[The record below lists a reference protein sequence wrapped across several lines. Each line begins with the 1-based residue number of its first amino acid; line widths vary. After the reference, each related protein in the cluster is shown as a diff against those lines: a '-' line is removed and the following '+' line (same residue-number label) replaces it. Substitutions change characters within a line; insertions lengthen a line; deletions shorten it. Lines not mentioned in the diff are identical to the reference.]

1 MSSKQYSRALRF
13 YSDVLGLALA
23 TLKQRVDQRSY
34 TLSKLV
40 NVILWLARKEIKK
53 LNDNLIL
60 IDSTAFQNATTKPPK
75 PGGHQGGQRDIEADG
90 IGHAKRFGQARAH
103 LIDNMV
109 AEPIFLFHHPAFS
122 YTCLQSARFGRA
134 SLVLAGD
141 RLKNRLSRRGQKFK
155 NIKEDW

>member
-1 MSSKQYSRALRF
+1 MSSKQDSRALRF
-13 YSDVLGLALA
+13 YSDVLGLAHLQYGLWQAGEETSLA
-23 TLKQRVDQRSY
+23 NLK
-34 TLSKLV
+34 
-40 NVILWLARKEIKK
+40 
-53 LNDNLIL
+53 
-60 IDSTAFQNATTKPPK
+60 TA
-75 PGGHQGGQRDIEADG
+75 
-90 IGHAKRFGQARAH
+90 QARAH

-155 NIKEDW
+155 NIKKGW

>member
-1 MSSKQYSRALRF
+1 MSSKQDSRALRF

-23 TLKQRVDQRSY
+23 MLKQRVDQRSY

-75 PGGHQGGQRDIEADG
+75 PGAI
-90 IGHAKRFGQARAH
+90 RAGNAI
-103 LIDNMV
+103 LRLTGLV
-109 AEPIFLFHHPAFS
+109 AP
-122 YTCLQSARFGRA
+122 SALGRRA
-134 SLVLAGD
+134 LT
-141 RLKNRLSRRGQKFK
+141 
-155 NIKEDW
+155 